1 MRKVRQHFFFLLLL
15 TANFGFTSPEFAT
28 IHKPMQTAH
37 QQFSLSLFHSSFQ
50 DHKNVHICPLAIE
63 TLLKAL
69 SLGSYKV
76 TAYDLQT
83 VLKNPLVPDQLY
95 DFHLETL
102 QNLETALDKGE
113 YIQKNAFYLSGGLTI
128 DPQFLAKAQKFG
140 SIDVLQEDL
149 KTSCGQK
156 IQEWLNLRFK
166 KNGFK
171 FNELTH
177 KETKGKISFI
187 SVVNYHLQWRFP
199 FDPMI
204 TSIDSFQYSSL
215 ETQGIVDMMEQVI
228 EADYFEDDLIQ
239 AAALPLE
246 NHLTCLI
253 FLPKKDGMNKLIAL
267 LEKPIYLKKIV
278 SKMKQQAVHVK
289 FPKIH
294 LDNPV
299 IYKDALLKIGLS
311 QPFSKIAD
319 FRGID
324 SKHAICLDAPIQICR
339 INFNEGGI
347 NADLPGK
354 IKRSIPLK
362 TDVTIHL
369 NHPFIFFIMDPRSFT
384 ILDAGCYQSPY

>member
-1 MRKVRQHFFFLLLL
+1 MKNQFLSFFLALSTLLS
-15 TANFGFTSPEFAT
+15 ADPEFAS
-28 IHKPMQTAH
+28 IHRPMQTAH
-37 QQFSLSLFHSSFQ
+37 QQFSLSLFHHSFQ
-50 DHKNVHICPLAIE
+50 DQKNVHICPLAIE
-63 TLLKAL
+63 TLLKTL

-83 VLKNPLVPDQLY
+83 ALKNPLIPDQLF

-113 YIQKNAFYLSGGLTI
+113 YIQKSALYVSNGLTV

-140 SIDVLQEDL
+140 SIDILQEDL
-149 KTSCGQK
+149 KFSCGQK

-171 FNELTH
+171 FSDLGY

-187 SVVNYHLQWRFP
+187 SVVNYQLQWRYP
-199 FDPMI
+199 FDSMI
-204 TSIDSFQYSSL
+204 TSIDSFQYSNL

-228 EADYFEDDLIQ
+228 ESDYFEDDLMQ
-239 AAALPLE
+239 AVALPLE

-253 FLPKKDGMNKLIAL
+253 FLPKKDSLKKLIDS

-278 SKMKQQAVHVK
+278 SKMKQHAVHIK

-294 LDNPV
+294 LDNPTF
-299 IYKDALLKIGLS
+299 YKDALLKMGLS

-324 SKHAICLDAPIQICR
+324 SKHAICLDTPIQVCR
-339 INFNEGGI
+339 IHFNEGGI
-347 NADLPGK
+347 NTEMPGK
-354 IKRSIPLK
+354 VKRNIPLK
-362 TDVTIHL
+362 TDYTVHM
-369 NHPFIFFIMDPRSFT
+369 NHPFIFLIMDPRSFT